1 MSITITRAP
10 SYLTIQ
16 DFGRTQFREVG
27 VPRCGAMDR
36 AALGTANA
44 VLGNEADAAGLEW
57 ALGGGTLRFDHPCV
71 FAVGGASVDVALNSR
86 PVDVALKSTPV
97 DVALRSTPVDVVLKS
112 TPVDV
117 ALKST
122 PVDVAI
128 NATPVEP
135 FTTMHAKAGDVL
147 KISGFTSGRFLY
159 IAFGGGLDTEELL
172 GSRSTYRPAH
182 FGGIEGRMIRTGESV
197 RVSAHNRGRAGFSA
211 PDDLRPDYSR
221 RSIRVVPG
229 PQWSFFTAEDR
240 ALFFGQSYT
249 VSRAS
254 DRMGYRLEG
263 KPLSASLGLLPSE
276 GVCEGAIQVPPDGLP
291 IVLMAD
297 SPTVGGYPKIGVVAS
312 TDLPVLAQLS
322 PGECFQFEEC
332 SVQDAQRRA
341 RRAAGSLHTIRSLAS
356 R

>member
-1 MSITITRAP
+1 MSIAITRAP

-16 DFGRTQFREVG
+16 DFGRRQFREVG

-57 ALGGGTLRFDHPCV
+57 ALGGGTLRFDQSCS
-71 FAVGGASVDVALNSR
+71 FAIGGASVAVALNS
-86 PVDVALKSTPV
+86 TPV
-97 DVALRSTPVDVVLKS
+97 K
-112 TPVDV
+112 
-117 ALKST
+117 
-122 PVDVAI
+122 
-128 NATPVEP
+128 P
-135 FTTMHAKAGDVL
+135 FTATHAEAGDVL
-147 KISGFTSGRFLY
+147 DISGFKSGRFLY
-159 IAFGGGLDTEELL
+159 IALGGGLDTEELL

-182 FGGIEGRMIRTGESV
+182 FGGIEGRMVRTGESI
-197 RVSAHNRGRAGFSA
+197 RVSAQTRGRAGFSA

-240 ALFFGQSYT
+240 ALFFGQTYT

-276 GVCEGAIQVPPDGLP
+276 GVCEGAIQVPPEGLP

-332 SVQDAQRRA
+332 SVQDSQRRA
-341 RRAAGSLHTIRSLAS
+341 RRAAASLHTIRSLAS